1 MQMIKMARRF
11 YEFVTSKIL
20 CFILS
25 TKSNVKLG
33 KNVRFKKIPHLQIDQ
48 SAKLYIGN
56 NVMINS
62 DNRNYHINMH
72 SRCKI
77 MADRSNAVIRID
89 DNCRIHG
96 TCIHAF
102 ESISIGKNC
111 LIAANTQIIDGN
123 AHDLSFPFVENR
135 IHTGGSSKPIV
146 IEDNVWIGANVI
158 VLPGVTIGRGSVISA
173 GSVVH
178 KSIPAMVI
186 AGGNPI
192 NIIKEFS

>member
-1 MQMIKMARRF
+1 MQMIKIVRSF
-11 YEFVTSKIL
+11 LEFVTSNMF
-20 CFILS
+20 CFLLS
-25 TKSNVKLG
+25 TKSNIKLG
-33 KNVRFKKIPHLQIDQ
+33 KNDRFKKIPHIQIEG

-62 DNRNYHINMH
+62 DNRNYHFNMH

-102 ESISIGKNC
+102 ELISIGKNC
-111 LIAANTQIIDGN
+111 LIAANTQIMDGN
-123 AHDLSFPFVENR
+123 AHDLSFTSVENR
-135 IHTGGSSKPIV
+135 IYTRGTSKPIV

-158 VLPGVTIGRGSVISA
+158 ILPGVTIGKGSVISA

-178 KSIPAMVI
+178 KSIPAMVV

-192 NIIKEFS
+192 HIIKEF